1 MVDPHLS
8 ACFSTVPY
16 KNTFQYGTLSA
27 RVSIG
32 LAHTRFL
39 YGTVLTNGDHN
50 SNSFSALLSITFF
63 QFEDSNDN
71 ANGNKQ
77 YEVCGVCKEKV
88 EFKSWYDHIMLN
100 HDYMAWKL
108 EDPPLVSIFIVIK
121 LINYKGLVM
130 LLHTYFCLP

>member
-1 MVDPHLS
+1 MGITILI
-8 ACFSTVPY
+8 A
-16 KNTFQYGTLSA
+16 
-27 RVSIG
+27 
-32 LAHTRFL
+32 FL
-39 YGTVLTNGDHN
+39 LYFRLK
-50 SNSFSALLSITFF
+50 FITFF

-77 YEVCGVCKEKV
+77 YEICGVCKEKV

-108 EDPPLVSIFIVIK
+108 EDPPLVSILIIIK